1 MQELFNQMFQTE
13 ITVVDV
19 LIMLAFSL
27 LLGGAVSLVYKY
39 TKRDAVTKLGFTL
52 TLFML
57 PAVISIIIMMV
68 GSNVARAFSLAG
80 AFSIVRFRSMPG
92 DPDEI
97 AYIFFSLAIGLGCGI
112 GFIGY
117 SVLFTVLMCLILTAR
132 SVIASRPKHT
142 RLMQLNIDIPENLNY
157 SHVLDDILS
166 QNTESY
172 KFNKIKTSEYGT
184 VYMLYYTVK
193 LSDMNN
199 QKQLIDSLRTRNGNL
214 PITLTEMQFMS
225 E

>member
-92 DPDEI
+92 EPDEI

-172 KFNKIKTSEYGT
+172 NFNKIKTSEYGT

-214 PITLTEMQFMS
+214 PITLTEMQYMS

>member
-214 PITLTEMQFMS
+214 PITLTEMQYMS

>member
-1 MQELFNQMFQTE
+1 MFQTE

>member
-1 MQELFNQMFQTE
+1 MPELFNQMFQTE

-142 RLMQLNIDIPENLNY
+142 SLMQLSIDIPENLNY
-157 SHVLDDILS
+157 SHVLDDILP

-172 KFNKIKTSEYGT
+172 KLNKIKTAEYGT
-184 VYMLYYTVK
+184 VYRLYYTVK

-214 PITLTEMQFMS
+214 PITLTEMQYMS

>member
-39 TKRDAVTKLGFTL
+39 TKRDAVTKPGFTL

-214 PITLTEMQFMS
+214 PITLTEMQYMS